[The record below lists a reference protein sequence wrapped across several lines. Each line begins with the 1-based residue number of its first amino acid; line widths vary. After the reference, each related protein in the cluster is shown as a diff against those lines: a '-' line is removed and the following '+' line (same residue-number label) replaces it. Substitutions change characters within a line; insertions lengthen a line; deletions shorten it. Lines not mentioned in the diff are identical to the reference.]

1 MAKRPW
7 SSKEH
12 AEAYPVKRPRYS
24 STDRLSALSDE
35 LVLRTLSFLPVS
47 TLVACHR
54 LSHRFCTLSS
64 DPQLWKSAYYNRFV
78 RPRASRIPGIRDQGA
93 PAASLF
99 YSSRISKWL
108 KDDHLVKEGNETNWK
123 KQYKLRHNWSKG
135 SCDVSEIQISARPS
149 LPPMLVRLYEDIVF
163 TADKLHGLRAWIMK
177 GSQRLLASLG
187 LNPDGGQ
194 EGLWDAPTSLAIDTS
209 SSNAPLLRISVGFS
223 DGRFGTY
230 ALNKE
235 DGSLTCQ
242 YMHAASSNGAVS
254 AVAYAAP
261 YLVTMTDAQ
270 LLSLYSF
277 PSQSPDSVSIKDPP
291 RLLASLKS
299 HTAWPPLTLSIR
311 ASSSSIIISIAY
323 ALPTYLS
330 GWSVGLQEL
339 RISTEGTVIH
349 SRLTSATNQGF
360 TPLFASSSGFTTPT
374 SEVDD
379 TLPRSAQR
387 GSIPS
392 LTKPTSL
399 SYSHPYLLASH
410 PDNTLTLYLVQSND
424 IDLIIANGSRLWG
437 HTSSVSGAH
446 VGDRGKAVSV
456 SAHGGEI
463 RVWELEGGINSISSK
478 KRAAAGQ
485 ASIQIRPEPK
495 KLEQDSS
502 ASGVSVDESG
512 RQRFRSGQAVDE
524 LSTTKG
530 WVGFDEEK
538 VVVLREKGQ
547 GTQALVVYD
556 FS

>member
-7 SSKEH
+7 SPEED
-12 AEAYPVKRPRYS
+12 AEVSSAKRPRYGP
-24 STDRLSALSDE
+24 TDRLSALSDE
-35 LVLRTLSFLPVS
+35 LVLRTLSFLPIS
-47 TLVACHR
+47 NLVVCHR
-54 LSHRFCTLSS
+54 LSRRLCTLSS
-64 DPQLWKSAYYNRFV
+64 DSQLWKSAYYNRFV

-93 PAASLF
+93 SSASLL

-108 KDDHLVKEGNETNWK
+108 KDDHLVKGGNETNWK

-135 SCDVSEIQISARPS
+135 SCYVSEIQISERPS
-149 LPPMLVRLYEDIVF
+149 LPPMLVRLYEDIVI
-163 TADKLHGLRAWIMK
+163 TADKPYGLRAWIMK
-177 GSQRLLASLG
+177 GSQRLLASLD
-187 LNPDGGQ
+187 LNLDGGK
-194 EGLWDAPTSLAIDTS
+194 EEVWDAPTSLAIDTS
-209 SSNAPLLRISVGFS
+209 SSNVSSLRTSVGFA
-223 DGRFGTY
+223 DGRFGVY

-235 DGSLTCQ
+235 DGNLKCQ
-242 YMHAASSNGAVS
+242 YIHAASSNGTVS
-254 AVAYAAP
+254 AIAYAAP

-277 PSQSPDSVSIKDPP
+277 SPHSTDADFIRDPP

-349 SRLTSATNQGF
+349 SRLTSATTQGF

-374 SEVDD
+374 SEIDE
-379 TLPRSAQR
+379 TQPRSARR
-387 GSIPS
+387 GALPP

-424 IDLIIANGSRLWG
+424 TDLVITDGSRLWG

-463 RVWELEGGINSISSK
+463 RVWELEGGISSTSSK

-495 KLEQDSS
+495 KSERRSG
-502 ASGVSVDESG
+502 ASGMSVDRLE
-512 RQRFRSGQAVDE
+512 RQRSHCGQAVDE
-524 LSTTKG
+524 TSTTRD

>member
-1 MAKRPW
+1 
-7 SSKEH
+7 
-12 AEAYPVKRPRYS
+12 
-24 STDRLSALSDE
+24 
-35 LVLRTLSFLPVS
+35 
-47 TLVACHR
+47 
-54 LSHRFCTLSS
+54 
-64 DPQLWKSAYYNRFV
+64 
-78 RPRASRIPGIRDQGA
+78 
-93 PAASLF
+93 
-99 YSSRISKWL
+99 
-108 KDDHLVKEGNETNWK
+108 
-123 KQYKLRHNWSKG
+123 
-135 SCDVSEIQISARPS
+135 
-149 LPPMLVRLYEDIVF
+149 MLVRLYEDIVF

>member
-1 MAKRPW
+1 M
-7 SSKEH
+7 
-12 AEAYPVKRPRYS
+12 VKRPFSDAEDVAVSPSKRLRRHPA
-24 STDRLSALSDE
+24 DRLSALSDE
-35 LVLRTLSFLPVS
+35 IVLRTLSFLPIS
-47 TLVACHR
+47 SLVVCHR
-54 LSHRFCTLSS
+54 LSRRFYTLSGDS
-64 DPQLWKSAYYNRFV
+64 QLWKSAYYNRFV
-78 RPRASRIPGIRDQGA
+78 KPRASRIPGIRDQGVSS
-93 PAASLF
+93 ASLF

-108 KDDHLVKEGNETNWK
+108 EDDHLVKRGNKTNWK

-135 SCDVSEIQISARPS
+135 SCDVSEIQIAERPS
-149 LPPMLVRLYEDIVF
+149 LPPMLVRLHEDVVI
-163 TADKLHGLRAWIMK
+163 TADKAYGLRAWIMK
-177 GSQRLLASLG
+177 GSQRLLASLD
-187 LNPDGGQ
+187 LILDGKQ
-194 EGLWDAPTSLAIDTS
+194 EEVWDAPTSLAIDTS
-209 SSNAPLLRISVGFS
+209 YSSLLSLRISVGFA
-223 DGRFGTY
+223 DGRFGVY
-230 ALNKE
+230 VLNKGS
-235 DGSLTCQ
+235 GSLTCQ
-242 YMHAASSNGAVS
+242 YMHAASTNGTVS
-254 AVAYAAP
+254 AIAYAAP

-277 PSQSPDSVSIKDPP
+277 PPQSADVDFISDPP

-311 ASSSSIIISIAY
+311 TSLSSIVISIAY

-339 RISTEGTVIH
+339 HISTEGTVIH
-349 SRLTSATNQGF
+349 SRLTSAANQGF
-360 TPLFASSSGFTTPT
+360 TPLFVSSSGFSTPT
-374 SEVDD
+374 SEADD
-379 TLPRSAQR
+379 TQPRNAQP
-387 GSIPS
+387 GSLPS

-410 PDNTLTLYLVQSND
+410 PDNTLTLYLVQSNETT
-424 IDLIIANGSRLWG
+424 LVVGNGSRLWG

-463 RVWELEGGINSISSK
+463 RVWELEGGISSTTSR
-478 KRAAAGQ
+478 KRVAAGQ

-495 KLEQDSS
+495 HSEHG
-502 ASGVSVDESG
+502 SGVSGMSGPG
-512 RQRFRSGQAVDE
+512 RQRSHTGYAVDE
-524 LSTTKG
+524 ISTTKG

>member
-1 MAKRPW
+1 MEVCLLQ
-7 SSKEH
+7 S
-12 AEAYPVKRPRYS
+12 
-24 STDRLSALSDE
+24 LS
-35 LVLRTLSFLPVS
+35 
-47 TLVACHR
+47 
-54 LSHRFCTLSS
+54 
-64 DPQLWKSAYYNRFV
+64 
-78 RPRASRIPGIRDQGA
+78 
-93 PAASLF
+93 SLF

-108 KDDHLVKEGNETNWK
+108 KDDHLVREGNETNWK

-135 SCDVSEIQISARPS
+135 SCDVSEILISERPS
-149 LPPMLVRLYEDIVF
+149 LPPMLVRLYEDIVI
-163 TADKLHGLRAWIMK
+163 TADKPHGLRAWIMK
-177 GSQRLLASLG
+177 GSQRLLASVDLNLG
-187 LNPDGGQ
+187 GGLQ
-194 EGLWDAPTSLAIDTS
+194 EVWDAPTSLAIDNS
-209 SSNAPLLRISVGFS
+209 SSNAASLRISVGFS
-223 DGRFGTY
+223 NGRFGVY
-230 ALNKE
+230 ALIKE
-235 DGSLTCQ
+235 DGILTCQ

-254 AVAYAAP
+254 AIAYAAP
-261 YLVTMTDAQ
+261 HLVTMTDAQ

-277 PSQSPDSVSIKDPP
+277 PTHSTDSDFKKDPP
-291 RLLASLKS
+291 QLKASLKS

-339 RISTEGTVIH
+339 RTSTEGTVIH

-360 TPLFASSSGFTTPT
+360 RPLFASSSGFATPN
-374 SEVDD
+374 SETDD
-379 TLPRSAQR
+379 TP
-387 GSIPS
+387 SISVLHGAPPS

-424 IDLIIANGSRLWG
+424 TDLVIGEGSRLWG

-463 RVWELEGGINSISSK
+463 RVWELEGGIGSASSK

-485 ASIQIRPEPK
+485 TSIQIRPEPK
-495 KLEQDSS
+495 KPEQPPG
-502 ASGVSVDESG
+502 ASGLSVDGSG
-512 RQRFRSGQAVDE
+512 RRRSHSDQAIDDI
-524 LSTTKG
+524 STTKG

-538 VVVLREKGQ
+538 VVVLREKAQ

>member
-1 MAKRPW
+1 MVKRSWSCEEDTEVPPAKRSRRGP
-7 SSKEH
+7 
-12 AEAYPVKRPRYS
+12 A
-24 STDRLSALSDE
+24 DRLSALSDE
-35 LVLRTLSFLPVS
+35 LVLRTLSFLPIS
-47 TLVACHR
+47 SLVVCHR
-54 LSHRFCTLSS
+54 LSRRICTLSS
-64 DPQLWKSAYYNRFV
+64 DSQLWKSAYYNRFV
-78 RPRASRIPGIRDQGA
+78 RPRASRIPGIRDQGVSS
-93 PAASLF
+93 ASLF

-108 KDDHLVKEGNETNWK
+108 EDDHLVKRGNETNWK

-135 SCDVSEIQISARPS
+135 TCDVSEIQIAERPS
-149 LPPMLVRLYEDIVF
+149 LPPMLVRLYEDIVI
-163 TADKLHGLRAWIMK
+163 TADKAHGLRAWTMK
-177 GSQRLLASLG
+177 GSQRLLASLD
-187 LNPDGGQ
+187 LIPDGKQ
-194 EGLWDAPTSLAIDTS
+194 EEVWDAPTSLAIDTS
-209 SSNAPLLRISVGFS
+209 SSNLSSLRISVGFA
-223 DGRFGTY
+223 DGRFGVY
-230 ALNKE
+230 FMNKQN
-235 DGSLTCQ
+235 GSLTCQ
-242 YMHAASSNGAVS
+242 YVHAASSNGTVS
-254 AVAYAAP
+254 AIAYATP

-277 PSQSPDSVSIKDPP
+277 PPQLADMDSVKDPP

-311 ASSSSIIISIAY
+311 ASLSSIVISIAY

-339 RISTEGTVIH
+339 RISTEGTVIN

-374 SEVDD
+374 SETDD
-379 TLPRSAQR
+379 TQPRSTQR
-387 GSIPS
+387 GSLPS

-424 IDLIIANGSRLWG
+424 TDLIIGIGSRLWG

-463 RVWELEGGINSISSK
+463 RVWELEGGISSTSSR

-485 ASIQIRPEPK
+485 ASIQIRPETK
-495 KLEQDSS
+495 NSEQGSG
-502 ASGVSVDESG
+502 ASEVSVDAPG
-512 RQRFRSGQAVDE
+512 RQRSYAGNADE
-524 LSTTKG
+524 ISTTKG

-538 VVVLREKGQ
+538 VVVLREKDQ